1 MHSTGVNIVLE
12 FRFYRDETGQV
23 YTDASF
29 DYQFW
34 QRYLMVF
41 DSVHI
46 IARAKPVRVNE
57 VSDKWKKVTGDKV
70 SFSAIPYYHGVGDL
84 LKKTPKVIKEIKK
97 ITASNNY
104 PYIFRMPS
112 IIGALFFMAD
122 RKTGRKAFGVE
133 MVGDPEEVFGSLS
146 PLYRPVG
153 KAFVRNTRS
162 IINRAKAV
170 AYVERNILPSKY
182 PAANPDNVF
191 YFSSINLPDDSIA
204 QSPKY
209 FNGREELNIISI
221 GALDQM
227 YKGPDIMLKAILECK
242 KKGLVINLTWIGG
255 GVYLGKMRD
264 LSVSL
269 DLQEQVN
276 FTGMITDRSKIEEA
290 LDKADMFVL
299 ASRTE
304 GLPRAMIEAMA
315 RGLPCIGS
323 NVGGIPQLLTPEY
336 MFTKE
341 DTQGLANLL
350 LTKSADK
357 NELAA
362 MSAANIETAKLYA
375 NSKLDKE
382 RAGFYKAVLS

>member
-1 MHSTGVNIVLE
+1 MDNTGVNIVLE

-29 DYQFW
+29 DHQFW

-41 DSVHI
+41 SNVHI
-46 IARAKPVRVNE
+46 IARAKPVLNNE
-57 VSDKWKKVTGDKV
+57 VSEKWKKVTGDKV

-84 LKKTPKVIKEIKK
+84 LKKTPKVIREIKR
-97 ITASNNY
+97 IAAANND

-122 RKTGRKAFGVE
+122 RKIATSAFGVE

-182 PAANPDNVF
+182 PAANPQNVF
-191 YFSSINLPDDSIA
+191 YFSSINLPDSSIA
-204 QSPKY
+204 RSPKQ
-209 FNGREELNIISI
+209 FNGRKELNIISI

-227 YKGPDIMLKAILECK
+227 YKGPDIMLNAILECK
-242 KKGLVINLTWIGG
+242 KKGLTINLTWIGG
-255 GVYLGKMRD
+255 GVYLDKMRE
-264 LSVSL
+264 LAVSL
-269 DLQEQVN
+269 GLQEQVN

-290 LDKADMFVL
+290 LDNADMFVL

-323 NVGGIPQLLTPEY
+323 DVGGIPQLLAKEY
-336 MFTKE
+336 MFAKE

-350 LTKSADK
+350 MSRSADK
-357 NELAA
+357 NELVA
-362 MSAANIETAKLYA
+362 MSAANIETAQLYA

>member
-1 MHSTGVNIVLE
+1 MRSTGVNIVLE
-12 FRFYRDETGQV
+12 FRFYRDEAGQV

-41 DSVHI
+41 TSVNI
-46 IARAKPVRVNE
+46 IARAKEVSTNE
-57 VSDKWKKVTGDKV
+57 VSDKWKNVTGENV
-70 SFSAIPYYHGVGDL
+70 SFSAIPFYHGVGDL
-84 LKKTPKVIKEIKK
+84 LKKTPKVIKEIKR
-97 ITASNNY
+97 IIASNDY

-122 RKTGRKAFGVE
+122 RSIGTKAFGVE

-162 IINRAKAV
+162 IISRARAV
-170 AYVERNILPSKY
+170 AYVERTILPAKY
-182 PAANPDNVF
+182 PATHPQNVF
-191 YFSSINLPDDSIA
+191 YFSSINLPDSSIA
-204 QSPKY
+204 SSPRQ
-209 FNGREELNIISI
+209 FNGREEPNIISI

-227 YKGPDIMLKAILECK
+227 YKGPDIMLDAIQECK
-242 KKGLVINLTWIGG
+242 KKGLTVNLTWIGG
-255 GVYLGKMRD
+255 GVHLEKMKE
-264 LSVSL
+264 LVQTMG
-269 DLQEQVN
+269 LQNQVN

-315 RGLPCIGS
+315 RGLPCIGAD
-323 NVGGIPQLLTPEY
+323 VGGIPQLLTKDY
-336 MFTKE
+336 LFTKE
-341 DTQGLANLL
+341 DAQGLANLL
-350 LTKSADK
+350 MSKSADK

-362 MSAANIETAKLYA
+362 MSATNIETAKLYA

-382 RAGFYKAVLS
+382 RMGFYKAVLS